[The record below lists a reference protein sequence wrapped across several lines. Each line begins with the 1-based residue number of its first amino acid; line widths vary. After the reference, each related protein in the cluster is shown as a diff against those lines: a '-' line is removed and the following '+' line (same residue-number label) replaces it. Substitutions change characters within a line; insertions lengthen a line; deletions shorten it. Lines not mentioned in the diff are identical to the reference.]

1 MKDLSSYRVWT
12 AIITPMDED
21 NSLDLESFEK
31 ILRRQEAAG
40 NAITI
45 LGSTGEALN
54 IDESERKQILDLAL
68 GLKLKVPIMVGVG
81 GINLHEQTKWIEYLN
96 ELEVDAYLL
105 VVPLYAKPGVHGQY
119 GWFKHLLD
127 TSKRPCMLYNVPGR
141 TAKALELETLGMLKD
156 HPNLWGIKEASGSE
170 KEFSAY
176 AKTAPK
182 AQMMSGDD
190 PMLPAF
196 SKLGAKGVVSVASN
210 VWPEATNL
218 YAKQCVEGTFQDTGT
233 WEQTT
238 KTLFCASNPVPVK
251 ALMHK
256 LGIIKYPTV
265 RLPLSNKDMT
275 DMDIVLEAN
284 QLVENWLVANSAE
297 NTSA

>member
-1 MKDLSSYRVWT
+1 MKDLDSYRVWT
-12 AIITPMDED
+12 AIITPMNKDG
-21 NSLDLESFEK
+21 SLDLGSFEQ

-54 IDESERKQILDLAL
+54 IDESERKQILDFAL

-81 GINLHEQTKWIEYLN
+81 GINVQEQAKWIEYLN
-96 ELEVDAYLL
+96 DLEVDAYLL

-119 GWFKHLLD
+119 GWFKYLLD
-127 TSKRPCMLYNVPGR
+127 ISKRPCMLYNVPGR
-141 TAKALELETLGMLKD
+141 TAKNLELKSLSMLVD

-170 KEFSAY
+170 KDFLAY
-176 AKTAPK
+176 AETAPS
-182 AQMMSGDD
+182 ARMMSGDD

-218 YAKQCVEGTFQDTGT
+218 YAKQCLEDTFKDKAV
-233 WEQTT
+233 WEKATT
-238 KTLFCASNPVPVK
+238 ALFCASNPVPVK
-251 ALMHK
+251 ALMHD
-256 LGIIKYPTV
+256 LGMIKYPTV

-275 DMDIVLEAN
+275 DMNIVREAN
-284 QLVENWLVANSAE
+284 QLIKDWLANSAE
-297 NTSA
+297 DRSA